1 MRRLRAPTEEGA
13 TLTLQV
19 VEYACDGVQLTSHLA
34 LPAGGSDLPAV
45 LVAHESSGMNDNIQS
60 RALALAERGY
70 AAFALDMYGVDGFS
84 RAESDGLLTRLMETP
99 GLLVSRAKAALATLA
114 AQPSVDPSRIGA
126 IGFCLGGIVALELAR
141 AGSPIKCAVGFHPGY
156 VRPPGSSE
164 GPISAKVL
172 LLSGSADP
180 FATEDLRAQFAAE
193 MTSKGADW
201 QLHLF
206 GGVGHTF
213 TDPAIDALEL
223 PGFGYDADADRR
235 SWAMMLAFLEE
246 CLAPPQ

>member
-1 MRRLRAPTEEGA
+1 M
-13 TLTLQV
+13 TLQV

-45 LVAHESSGMNDNIQS
+45 LVAHEASGMNDNIQS

-70 AAFALDMYGVDGFS
+70 AAFALDMYGVDGVS
-84 RAESDGLLTRLMETP
+84 RAESNELVTRLMETP
-99 GLLVSRAKAALATLA
+99 GLLVNRAKAALATLA
-114 AQPSVDPSRIGA
+114 ALPSVDPSRMGA
-126 IGFCLGGIVALELAR
+126 IGFCLGGVVALELAR
-141 AGSPIKCAVGFHPGY
+141 VGSPIKCAVGFHPGY
-156 VRPPGSSE
+156 VRPRGSS
-164 GPISAKVL
+164 GDPISAKVL
-172 LLSGSADP
+172 MMSGSADP

-193 MTSKGADW
+193 MTSKDADW

-235 SWAMMLAFLEE
+235 SWAMMLALLEE
-246 CLAPPQ
+246 CLGSAQ